1 MAAMAGLLGV
11 CLEKPGHYRLGD
23 ARGAVTAEDIG
34 RAWRIVAIAAM
45 LAGGLFLAIS
55 PSRGAHGV

>member
-34 RAWRIVAIAAM
+34 RAWRIVAIAAIVLVM
-45 LAGGLFLAIS
+45 IVQFS
-55 PSRGAHGV
+55 PSLIWG